1 MSSMINTNLAS
12 MNAQRNLS
20 ASQSGLSTSLQRLS
34 SGLRINSA
42 KDDAAG
48 LGIATRMTSQI
59 NGNNVAIRNA
69 NDGISLAQT
78 ADGALSTIN
87 DNLQRMRDLAVQS
100 NSATM
105 STTDKATLDSEFG
118 SLAQEVQRVA
128 GSTTFNGQH
137 ILAADAGAIS
147 FQVGAG
153 TTTDDSIAITTNKVN
168 ADTDVV
174 AVAGSDNAATGRA
187 VLTGNATAT
196 NTVIDNID
204 KALGKIKDER
214 SLYGAT
220 QNRFAS
226 VVSNLQTSVE
236 SQTAAKS
243 RIMDADF
250 AAETANLSRG
260 QILQQAGTAMLAQA
274 NSIPSGVMALLRG

>member
-1 MSSMINTNLAS
+1 MSNMINTNLVS

-20 ASQSGLSTSLQRLS
+20 TSQASLATSLQRLS

-48 LGIATRMTSQI
+48 MSIATRMTSQI

-69 NDGISLAQT
+69 NDGISLSQT
-78 ADGALSTIN
+78 ADGALSGIN

-100 NSATM
+100 NSATV
-105 STTDKATLDSEFG
+105 STADKTTLDNEFG
-118 SLAQEVQRVA
+118 ALAQEVQRVA
-128 GSTTFNGQH
+128 GSTTFNGKH
-137 ILAADAGAIS
+137 VLAADAGALA

-153 TTTDDSIAITTNKVN
+153 TTTDDSISITTNNIK
-168 ADTDVV
+168 TDATVT
-174 AVAGSDNAATGRA
+174 AVAGTDNTGAGRA
-187 VLTGNATAT
+187 VLTGNAAAT

-204 KALGKIKDER
+204 KAISTVGTER

-220 QNRFAS
+220 QNRFAA

-236 SQTAAKS
+236 SQTASKS

-250 AAETANLSRG
+250 ASETANLSRG
-260 QILQQAGTAMLAQA
+260 QILAQAGTAMLAQA
-274 NSIPSGVMALLRG
+274 NSLTSGVMALLR